1 MHYKSSD
8 FCLLMTA
15 TINPK
20 GMKYLARSNVNERL
34 DDYKKTFLNIVNNYN
49 IKKIIFI
56 ENSGHD
62 IDVFRKYAKQYP
74 NKNIEIISSKVNNY
88 FPREYG
94 KGFGE
99 YLCFKEVV
107 KKSVLFKK

>member
-34 DDYKKTFLNIVNNYN
+34 DDYKKTKRTN
-49 IKKIIFI
+49 
-56 ENSGHD
+56 
-62 IDVFRKYAKQYP
+62 KQTQ
-74 NKNIEIISSKVNNY
+74 N
-88 FPREYG
+88 G
-94 KGFGE
+94 
-99 YLCFKEVV
+99 
-107 KKSVLFKK
+107 

>member
-1 MHYKSSD
+1 
-8 FCLLMTA
+8 MTA

-20 GMKYLARSNVNERL
+20 GMKYLARSNVSERL

-88 FPREYG
+88 FP
-94 KGFGE
+94 
-99 YLCFKEVV
+99 
-107 KKSVLFKK
+107 